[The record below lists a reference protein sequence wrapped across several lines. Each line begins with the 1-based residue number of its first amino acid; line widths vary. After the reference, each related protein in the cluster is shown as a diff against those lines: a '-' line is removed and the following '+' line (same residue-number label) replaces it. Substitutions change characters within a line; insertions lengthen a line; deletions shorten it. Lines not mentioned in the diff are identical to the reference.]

1 MRRAVSVARLGGG
14 RVDQKTVR
22 VHMYDRYVGVR
33 AAKIGE
39 KSKGMG
45 LPLTFI
51 EIIQF
56 LL

>member
-1 MRRAVSVARLGGG
+1 MARLGGG